1 MRKKRENNRI
11 KERIEQGIC
20 IVLFVLSV
28 LAVFKTIFVS
38 LDMDE
43 GYALA
48 VGYRLA
54 MGERLFLDLWES
66 HQLGGIFLAPFLW
79 LYLKIA
85 GTADYLVIYARVIG
99 TLIHILIGVFLYRTA
114 VAKGEMKKFFAM
126 FLFFLHLNFLPKW
139 VQCPEFELQQY
150 WFILLIFLCFYRY
163 YVGDCQKKRYL
174 PLSGILLT
182 AQMFSYPTLILLY
195 PTYLFGLFFCT
206 GDGGIKE
213 KIRQALM
220 FTAGAFAV
228 GAAFLTYLVSYLKPA
243 QFLENIGYIFQ
254 DESHT
259 LVSAAMKWKI
269 FGAEFLEMLLPMGI
283 FLGISVILGIVIVG
297 YRRKGTFVLQES
309 WQEGIF
315 LAVPISM
322 LFMGLMQLYLFLFKD
337 EGQFTMLWR
346 FFVISLLGVC
356 LYVTKRTPENG
367 LCFWFGILPGF
378 VTLMSVLIMTNMNV
392 NISMAKMYVDVI
404 ATLWMVGRHY
414 EREQEQAGMP
424 VSTRGTVKAWHIQ
437 KDRTLERWIL
447 RVSVLVF
454 LMGLLFSK
462 LILIRVSGCFPV
474 TVLAPM
480 KIIENGAAKGVYM
493 QEDAATVLEDDFSVL
508 TGQLSPEDK
517 LLYIGGENIMY
528 LWTKAQIA
536 TPSTQGTNAY
546 NEMFVRYYE
555 KYPEKKPTVIAIDKE
570 LGENPAY
577 YVSPNNEVFY
587 EWMEKM
593 GYREAV
599 DAAYMK
605 LYR

>member
-1 MRKKRENNRI
+1 MKKKGNNRI
-11 KERIEQGIC
+11 KKRIEQGIC

-28 LAVFKTIFVS
+28 LAVLKTIFVS

-79 LYLKIA
+79 LYLKLA
-85 GTADYLVIYARVIG
+85 GTTDYLVIYARVIG
-99 TLIHILIGVFLYRTA
+99 TLIHILTGIFLYRTA
-114 VAKGEMKKFFAM
+114 VKKGEMKKLFAM
-126 FLFFLHLNFLPKW
+126 FLFFVHLNFLPKW

-163 YVGDCQKKRYL
+163 YAGDCQKKGYL
-174 PLSGILLT
+174 PLGGALLT

-195 PTYLFGLFFCT
+195 PVCLVGLFFCA

-213 KIRQALM
+213 KIKQALV

-228 GAAFLTYLVSYLKPA
+228 GAAFLIYLASYLKPG
-243 QFLENIGYIFQ
+243 QFLENIGYIFR

-259 LVSAAMKWKI
+259 LVSAAVKWKI

-283 FLGISVILGIVIVG
+283 FFGISAALGIVIAG
-297 YRRKGTFVLQES
+297 YRRKSAFVFQES

-315 LAVPISM
+315 LAVPIS
-322 LFMGLMQLYLFLFKD
+322 LLLMGLMQLYLFLFQD
-337 EGQFTMLWR
+337 AGQFIMLWR

-378 VTLMSVLIMTNMNV
+378 VTLLSVLIMTNMNV
-392 NISMAKMYVDVI
+392 NISMAKMYVGVI

-414 EREQEQAGMP
+414 ERQQAQAGMP

-437 KDRTLERWIL
+437 KDRALERWIL
-447 RVSVLVF
+447 RAGVISF
-454 LMGLLFSK
+454 LAGLLFSK

-480 KIIENGAAKGVYM
+480 KQVEHGAAKGILM
-493 QEDAATVLEDDFSVL
+493 QEDAASVLEEDFYVL
-508 TGQLSPEDK
+508 TGQLSSEDK
-517 LLYIGGENIMY
+517 LLYIGGENIVY

-546 NEMFVRYYE
+546 NEMFIRYYE
-555 KYPEKKPTVIAIDKE
+555 KYPEKTPTVIALDKE

-577 YVSPNNEVFY
+577 YASPNNGVFY

-593 GYREAV
+593 GYQEAL
-599 DAAYMK
+599 DAPYMK
-605 LYR
+605 LYRR